1 MKGSCAGLFLAGL
14 LAAPLLTVAS
24 DGDTGSLGGDFTLRD
39 HQGKPFA
46 LGDVRGKIVMLSFG
60 YTYCPDVC
68 PLTLTMT
75 GQVLDSLGDQA
86 DEVVPLFIS
95 LDPKRDTPELLAAYV
110 RHFHPGIVGLT
121 GEARQLEQAAESF
134 KARFAFRGDTQG
146 DRYTLDHTA
155 HLYLLD
161 ARGRVAEIVP
171 FGLPVEHVRG
181 RVLAL
186 LGRNAAAGRAA
197 VEPRIPDARPSFTHQ
212 ADLKRHSAGAS
223 K

>member
-1 MKGSCAGLFLAGL
+1 MKGLYAGLFLVGL
-14 LAAPLLTVAS
+14 LAAPLLNRAA
-24 DGDTGSLGGDFTLRD
+24 DRDDGSLGGDFTLRD
-39 HQGKPFA
+39 HHGEPFA

-75 GQVLDSLGDQA
+75 GQVLDSLEDQA

-95 LDPKRDTPELLAAYV
+95 LDPERDTPELLAAYV
-110 RHFHPGIVGLT
+110 RHFHPTIVGLT
-121 GEARQLEQAAESF
+121 GDAPAIQQVAELF
-134 KARFAFRGDTQG
+134 KARFAFHGDTQG

-161 ARGRVAEIVP
+161 ARGRVAEIIP
-171 FGLPVEHVRG
+171 FGLPAEHIRR

-186 LGRNAAAGRAA
+186 LGDTGASRAA
-197 VEPRIPDARPSFTHQ
+197 VEPNNPDARPSFTPQ

-223 K
+223 R